1 MIHFWKMCLK
11 DIRPKLNN
19 SHKFLGGDSLT
30 KIFLP
35 LPLLLH
41 LFPMMV
47 QGDAASVRPKPPKVL
62 LDEAGASA
70 GPWSLSFFSITE
82 NLPLGVKFTQYKKK
96 IKIKKFN
103 LLAKLTK
110 LVETDKCINQFLEI
124 SNSLCRMSDQ

>member
-1 MIHFWKMCLK
+1 MIHFWKMYLK
-11 DIRPKLNN
+11 DICPKLNN

-30 KIFLP
+30 KIFLS

-47 QGDAASVRPKPPKVL
+47 QGDTASVRSKPPPGRGWCYCRALKL
-62 LDEAGASA
+62 KLFQHHRKSASRCQVY
-70 GPWSLSFFSITE
+70 T
-82 NLPLGVKFTQYKKK
+82 VQKKK
-96 IKIKKFN
+96 KKKKFN

-124 SNSLCRMSDQ
+124 SNSLRRMSDQ